1 MIFSDHDFNYL
12 HRSNEGIDQGPGTLM
27 FESSWTLVCATNNPA
42 LVNPAGR
49 ASDAVIVWLLV
60 ARMRPAIADPSDDC
74 APEEHAP
81 SNRAPQTNQERPAL
95 RAMKF
100 SSSERVDTAVHY
112 QLGLDSG
119 LGPFAY
125 SHLSSKPSEV
135 NENAGIIGR

>member
-1 MIFSDHDFNYL
+1 
-12 HRSNEGIDQGPGTLM
+12 
-27 FESSWTLVCATNNPA
+27 
-42 LVNPAGR
+42 
-49 ASDAVIVWLLV
+49 
-60 ARMRPAIADPSDDC
+60 
-74 APEEHAP
+74 
-81 SNRAPQTNQERPAL
+81 
-95 RAMKF
+95 MKF